1 MMHAVVAVIAGYAI
15 WTVLWLGGNALFF
28 KEAAAVVG
36 AGDAYTAPAPLL
48 GVIVLSVVCSL
59 AAGMAAG
66 RIAGSLARRA
76 VMVMALLLLV
86 TGIGVQAGVWSL
98 MPAWYHLAFLAL
110 VVPVSLLGGR
120 LGAGTGLAARP
131 A

>member
-1 MMHAVVAVIAGYAI
+1 MMHAVLAVVAGYAL
-15 WTVLWLGGNALFF
+15 WTILWLGGNALLFG
-28 KEAAAVVG
+28 EAAAVVG
-36 AGDAYTAPAPLL
+36 AGEAYSAPGPLL
-48 GVIVLSVVCSL
+48 GVIVLSVICSL

-66 RIAGSLARRA
+66 RLAGSRARRA
-76 VMVMALLLLV
+76 VIVMALLLLV

-110 VVPVSLLGGR
+110 VVPVSVLGGR
-120 LGAGTGLAARP
+120 LGAGIAARP